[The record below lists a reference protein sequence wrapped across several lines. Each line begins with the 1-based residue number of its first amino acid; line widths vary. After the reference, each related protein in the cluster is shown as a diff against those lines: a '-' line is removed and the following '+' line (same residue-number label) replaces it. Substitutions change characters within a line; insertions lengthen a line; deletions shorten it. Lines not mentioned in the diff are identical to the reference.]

1 MKNNKNLPKEQLGI
15 AIPVLSLLLGIFP
28 FFRTFTTLMTFIY
41 SEDISSIL
49 FTKTEL
55 IIYLLLSVL
64 IIISLILIC
73 LRKTFAIYTYYLFT
87 LLTLLTQIFKYGF
100 SASLAANYILSI
112 AMPTL
117 YFYFLYKKNYIFHLK
132 EKTNTLI
139 KIGII
144 AIVISL
150 VFIVSISIDT
160 PRNNI
165 RKFERAFNDVNIA
178 QIENLGNLKNSNL
191 NITEETLDSVKI
203 NDYNIKEINKVDSTH
218 KTCSVEFKVYF
229 ISLDENKSLLVNDE
243 ALKNITINF
252 TKVKGKGWTIDNIDT
267 TLDEL
272 LNK

>member
-28 FFRTFTTLMTFIY
+28 LFRTFTTLMTFIY

-73 LRKTFAIYTYYLFT
+73 LRKTFAIYAYYLFT
-87 LLTLLTQIFKYGF
+87 LLTLLNQIFKYGF
-100 SASLAANYILSI
+100 SSSLAANYILSI
-112 AMPTL
+112 AIPAL

-139 KIGII
+139 KIGIT

-150 VFIVSISIDT
+150 VFIASISIDT

-165 RKFERAFNDVNIA
+165 RKFERAFNDVNIT
-178 QIENLGNLKNSNL
+178 QIENLGNSNI

-203 NDYNIKEINKVDSTH
+203 NDYNIKEINKTDSTH
-218 KTCSVEFKVYF
+218 KTCTVEFKV
-229 ISLDENKSLLVNDE
+229 
-243 ALKNITINF
+243 
-252 TKVKGKGWTIDNIDT
+252 
-267 TLDEL
+267 
-272 LNK
+272 

>member
-1 MKNNKNLPKEQLGI
+1 MKNNKNLPKEQIGI
-15 AIPVLSLLLGIFP
+15 AIPILSLLLGIFP

-49 FTKTEL
+49 FTKAEL

-112 AMPTL
+112 AIPAL

-139 KIGII
+139 KIGITS
-144 AIVISL
+144 IVISL

-165 RKFERAFNDVNIA
+165 RKFERAFNDVNIT
-178 QIENLGNLKNSNL
+178 QIESLGNLENSNL

-203 NDYNIKEINKVDSTH
+203 NDYNIKEINKIDSTH
-218 KTCSVEFKVYF
+218 KTCSVEFKLYF

-243 ALKNITINF
+243 ALKNINVNF
-252 TKVKGKGWTIDNIDT
+252 TKVKGKGWRIDDIDT
-267 TLDEL
+267 VLNEL

>member
-1 MKNNKNLPKEQLGI
+1 MKNNKNLPKEQIGI
-15 AIPVLSLLLGIFP
+15 AIPILSLLLGIFP

-203 NDYNIKEINKVDSTH
+203 NDYNIKEINKTDSTH
-218 KTCSVEFKVYF
+218 KTCTVEFKVYF
-229 ISLDENKSLLVNDE
+229 VSLDENKSLLVNDE

>member
-1 MKNNKNLPKEQLGI
+1 MKNNKNLPKEQIGI

-49 FTKTEL
+49 FTKSEL

-73 LRKTFAIYTYYLFT
+73 LRKTFAIYTYYLFA
-87 LLTLLTQIFKYGF
+87 LLTLLNQILKYGF
-100 SASLAANYILSI
+100 SSSLAANYISSI
-112 AMPTL
+112 AISAL

-139 KIGII
+139 KIGL
-144 AIVISL
+144 AALLISI

-165 RKFERAFNDVNIA
+165 RKFERAFNDVNIT
-178 QIENLGNLKNSNL
+178 QIENLGNSNV

-203 NDYNIKEINKVDSTH
+203 NDYDIKEINKVDSTH
-218 KTCSVEFKVYF
+218 KTCSIEFKVYF

-252 TKVKGKGWTIDNIDT
+252 TKVKGKGWTIDDIDT
-267 TLDEL
+267 ILNEL

>member
-1 MKNNKNLPKEQLGI
+1 MKNTKNLPKEQIGI

-28 FFRTFTTLMTFIY
+28 LFRTFTTLMTFIY

-87 LLTLLTQIFKYGF
+87 LLTLLNQILKYGF
-100 SASLAANYILSI
+100 SSSLAANYILSI
-112 AMPTL
+112 AIPAL

-139 KIGII
+139 KIGLT

-150 VFIVSISIDT
+150 IFIVSISIDT

-165 RKFERAFNDVNIA
+165 RKFERAFNDVNIT
-178 QIENLGNLKNSNL
+178 QMKNLGNSNI
-191 NITEETLDSVKI
+191 NITEDVLDSVKI
-203 NDYNIKEINKVDSTH
+203 NDYNIKEINKTDSTH
-218 KTCSVEFKVYF
+218 KTCAVEFKVYF
-229 ISLDENKSLLVNDE
+229 VSLDENKSLLVNDE

-252 TKVKGKGWTIDNIDT
+252 TKVKGKGWTIDDIDAV
-267 TLDEL
+267 LNEL

>member
-1 MKNNKNLPKEQLGI
+1 MKNNKNLPKEQIGI
-15 AIPVLSLLLGIFP
+15 AIPILSLLLGIFP

>member
-1 MKNNKNLPKEQLGI
+1 MKNNKNLPQEPIGI
-15 AIPVLSLLLGIFP
+15 AIPILSLLLGIFP

-49 FTKTEL
+49 FTKAEL

-100 SASLAANYILSI
+100 SSSLAANYILSI
-112 AMPTL
+112 AVPVL

-139 KIGII
+139 KIGIA

-178 QIENLGNLKNSNL
+178 QIENLGNLENSKL
-191 NITEETLDSVKI
+191 DITEETLDSVKI

-218 KTCSVEFKVYF
+218 KTTTVEFKLYF

-243 ALKNITINF
+243 ALKDITINF
-252 TKVKGKGWTIDNIDT
+252 TKVKGKGWRIDNIDT
-267 TLDEL
+267 VLEEL

>member
-1 MKNNKNLPKEQLGI
+1 MKNNKNLPKEQIGI
-15 AIPVLSLLLGIFP
+15 AIPILSLLLGIFP

-144 AIVISL
+144 AIVISF

-178 QIENLGNLKNSNL
+178 QIENLGNLENSNL

-252 TKVKGKGWTIDNIDT
+252 TKVKGKGWTIDDIDT
-267 TLDEL
+267 ILNEL